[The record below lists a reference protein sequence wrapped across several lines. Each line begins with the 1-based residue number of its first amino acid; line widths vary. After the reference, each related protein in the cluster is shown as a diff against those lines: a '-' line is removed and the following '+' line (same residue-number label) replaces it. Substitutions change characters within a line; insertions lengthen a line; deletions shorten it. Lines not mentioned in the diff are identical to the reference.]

1 MMSAERSRQREESRL
16 TGVGLWRPAVRD
28 HVHQEAEFELD
39 EVTYW

>member
-16 TGVGLWRPAVRD
+16 TGVWRPAVGD